1 MCERQRDREERE
13 KNNKSRR
20 QPPHTQTTPML
31 SPSVSTHAHE
41 WLGSGRSPQGE
52 EARAQEGHTQEKE
65 PVLETQATR
74 WGFSPAGHCGQE
86 VGPVLFLFLLL
97 FVIQLLSNQ
106 TFCRT
111 KQALALPKRH
121 THTRVL
127 VSLTHT
133 TPTQIDVL
141 ADVYWLGR
149 VCVKRCEHGWCWLT
163 NTVPQRHLG
172 KRQRNK
178 NSFLGSSHAHATSL
192 ADLELSLAGEESR
205 LDNDGLLGQLTV
217 AEHLEVALRWER
229 GNRGGGRGRE
239 GGEGGERRNPW

>member
-1 MCERQRDREERE
+1 MGG
-13 KNNKSRR
+13 
-20 QPPHTQTTPML
+20 L
-31 SPSVSTHAHE
+31 S

-86 VGPVLFLFLLL
+86 VGPVLFLLCLL